1 VTIGRPL
8 LRRDVM
14 AHWGNRVV
22 VVSGAS
28 AGVGRA
34 IVRKVAQ
41 RGAPIMQMEPVEYE
55 RVTRVTYFGG
65 RV

>member
-1 VTIGRPL
+1 
-8 LRRDVM
+8 M